1 MAMTDNYKSRV
12 WFVLMT
18 ISHWEWVEDL
28 NRYCIVRKM
37 ETHLTPD
44 RATKEEANEDFKN
57 LGFEIKPNREVQYAK
72 FKNSKHIIEIM
83 VLCHTEY

>member
-1 MAMTDNYKSRV
+1 MAEDYRTPV
-12 WFVLMT
+12 CFVLMP
-18 ISHWEWVEDL
+18 IIHWDWVEDL
-28 NRYCIVRKM
+28 NRYSIGRQM

>member
-1 MAMTDNYKSRV
+1 MTHIELEQKTQAMVNNLPIGYAFDNEQFEEMLSK
-12 WFVLMT
+12 
-18 ISHWEWVEDL
+18 WEL
-28 NRYCIVRKM
+28 K
-37 ETHLTPD
+37 L
-44 RATKEEANEDFKN
+44 TKEEANEDFKN